1 MKREE
6 KRESARRHGQWHWHP
21 PRHEPWPVVARWL
34 GPKARPRQTKT
45 QKKVHTRW
53 RTPAMK
59 KKTPFSLFRASAGL
73 NPTTDQMTA
82 YAAASSCSRHHPR
95 SSKNSASP
103 SQVHTPE
110 PNKTGVH
117 QFSVFRSV
125 QMNNLL
131 AAKRCNCTTIAATTN
146 DESRRENNNPS

>member
-1 MKREE
+1 MALA
-6 KRESARRHGQWHWHP
+6 STTTPTIMARGGS
-21 PRHEPWPVVARWL
+21 VA
-34 GPKARPRQTKT
+34 GTKSTATPNPKQ
-45 QKKVHTRW
+45 KVHTRW

-59 KKTPFSLFRASAGL
+59 KTPFSLFRVRAGL

-82 YAAASSCSRHHPR
+82 DAAASSCSRHRPR
-95 SSKNSASP
+95 SSKNSASR

-110 PNKTGVH
+110 TKDRCS

-131 AAKRCNCTTIAATTN
+131 TAKQCNCTTTAATTN
-146 DESRRENNNPS
+146 DESRRENNPS

>member
-1 MKREE
+1 
-6 KRESARRHGQWHWHP
+6 
-21 PRHEPWPVVARWL
+21 
-34 GPKARPRQTKT
+34 
-45 QKKVHTRW
+45 
-53 RTPAMK
+53 MK

-125 QMNNLL
+125 QMKQSGAIVQPLQQ
-131 AAKRCNCTTIAATTN
+131 TTN

>member
-1 MKREE
+1 MALASTTTRTM
-6 KRESARRHGQWHWHP
+6 ARGGSVAGTKSTATPNQNTKKSPHKVAHAG
-21 PRHEPWPVVARWL
+21 HE
-34 GPKARPRQTKT
+34 
-45 QKKVHTRW
+45 
-53 RTPAMK
+53 

-131 AAKRCNCTTIAATTN
+131 AAKRCNCTTIAA
-146 DESRRENNNPS
+146 NN